1 MLDQF
6 KDKTAPTVVDRI
18 LIKDLMLRCVLG
30 LSDEERREKQDVLI
44 NLVLWTDLRRAAASD
59 SIEDAVDYSLLKK
72 RIITL
77 VEGSQYHLAETMAD
91 RIASLCLEYP
101 AVQQVQ
107 VTVEK
112 PTALRFAHSVGVE
125 IIRSRS
131 DYQ

>member
-1 MLDQF
+1 MEGVTYMS
-6 KDKTAPTVVDRI
+6 TATDRI
-18 LIKDLMLRCVLG
+18 LIKDLMLRCVIGLG
-30 LSDEERREKQDVLI
+30 EEERREKQDVLI
-44 NLVLWTDLRRAAASD
+44 NLILWADLRNAAASD
-59 SIEDAVDYSLLKK
+59 SIKDAVDYSALKK

-77 VEGSQYHLAETMAD
+77 VEGSQYHLAETLAD
-91 RIASLCLEYP
+91 RIASLCLEEA

-131 DYQ
+131 

>member
-30 LSDEERREKQDVLI
+30 LSEEERREKQDVLI
-44 NLVLWTDLRRAAASD
+44 NLILWTDLRRAAASD
-59 SIEDAVDYSLLKK
+59 SIQDAVDYSALKK

-77 VEGSQYHLAETMAD
+77 VEGSQYHLAETLAD
-91 RIASLCLEYP
+91 RIASLCLEQN

-131 DYQ
+131 

>member
-1 MLDQF
+1 MSMEDA
-6 KDKTAPTVVDRI
+6 TYMNTVMDRI

-44 NLVLWTDLRRAAASD
+44 NLILWTDLRPAAASD
-59 SIEDAVDYSLLKK
+59 SIEDAVDYSALKK

-77 VEGSQYHLAETMAD
+77 VEVSQYHLAETLAD
-91 RIASLCLEYP
+91 RIARLCLEQR

-131 DYQ
+131 

>member
-1 MLDQF
+1 M
-6 KDKTAPTVVDRI
+6 DRI

-44 NLVLWTDLRRAAASD
+44 NLILWADLRPAIASD
-59 SIEDAVDYSLLKK
+59 RIEDTVDYSAAKK
-72 RIITL
+72 QIIAL
-77 VEGSQYHLAETMAD
+77 VEGSHYHLAETLAD
-91 RIASLCLEYP
+91 RIATLCLEQK

-125 IIRSRS
+125 LIRKRS
-131 DYQ
+131 

>member
-1 MLDQF
+1 MSTEGDIF
-6 KDKTAPTVVDRI
+6 MNTTMDRI

-44 NLVLWTDLRRAAASD
+44 NLILWTDLRPAAASD
-59 SIEDAVDYSLLKK
+59 SIRDAVDYSLLKK

-77 VEGSQYHLAETMAD
+77 VEGSQYHLAETLAD

-125 IIRSRS
+125 IIRNRS
-131 DYQ
+131 

>member
-1 MLDQF
+1 MEGVIYMS
-6 KDKTAPTVVDRI
+6 TATDRI
-18 LIKDLMLRCVLG
+18 LIKDLMLRCVIGLG
-30 LSDEERREKQDVLI
+30 EEERREKQDVLI
-44 NLVLWTDLRRAAASD
+44 NLILWADLRNAAASD
-59 SIEDAVDYSLLKK
+59 SIKDAVDYSALKK

-77 VEGSQYHLAETMAD
+77 VEGSQYHLAETLAD
-91 RIASLCLEYP
+91 RIASLCLEEA

-131 DYQ
+131 